1 VVVRWREK
9 EKSRAPG
16 MRLEDLISTYGYW
29 AIFIGTFLEG
39 ETVLILGGFAAS
51 RGYLSLPYVILSAL
65 FGTFCGGQVCFYLG
79 RRYELKVAQRPSW
92 KARLEKVQR
101 LMVRFQT
108 SLIFLFRFFYG
119 FRTIIPLAI
128 GMSPI
133 PAREFFLLN
142 LAGAL
147 IWALLVGAGGYL
159 FGQFLALIL
168 GDIKRYE
175 EATLGGI
182 ALAGALIWSIH
193 FFRRR
198 RR

>member
-1 VVVRWREK
+1 
-9 EKSRAPG
+9 
-16 MRLEDLISTYGYW
+16 MRLEDFISTYGYW

-51 RGYLSLPYVILSAL
+51 RGYVALPYVILSAF
-65 FGTFCGGQVCFYLG
+65 FGTLCGDQVCFYLG
-79 RRYELKVAQRPSW
+79 RRYGLKMAQRPSW

-119 FRTIIPLAI
+119 FRTIIPFAI

-133 PAREFFLLN
+133 RTKNFFLLN
-142 LAGAL
+142 LASAST
-147 IWALLVGAGGYL
+147 WALLVGVGGYL
-159 FGQFLALIL
+159 FGRFLELIL
-168 GDIKRYE
+168 GDMKRYE

-182 ALAGALIWSIH
+182 ALAGALTWSIQ